1 MSSGVLVGGGPAGGS
16 PADPGFWA
24 LPARARAEVFAR
36 LREREGLAFVP
47 ERGGGWYAVVRHADV
62 MVASRRPDLFLS
74 GPGVTTP
81 PPARWVRWVFGDSMV
96 NLDDPRHAVLRRI
109 VSRSFTPRLL
119 ERVERD
125 MVEIAARIVTAV
137 ERDRPV
143 DFVSAVAAPM
153 PFEVICSMMG
163 VPRVQRER
171 VMALVA
177 AASEHTGVRRGVAA
191 RLRSPARGLRALAE
205 MRRIIVALGRERRRR
220 PGEDLVSAL
229 VSAEVDG
236 RSLTGR
242 ELGAFF
248 SLLLVAGVET
258 TRNALA
264 HGLWL
269 LTAHPAQRERLCAD
283 LAGGLPGAVEEIVRF
298 SSPIVQFRRT
308 VAADCELGGQR
319 LRAGDRVALFYESA
333 NRDPRVFEAPE
344 VFD

>member
-1 MSSGVLVGGGPAGGS
+1 M
-16 PADPGFWA
+16 
-24 LPARARAEVFAR
+24 
-36 LREREGLAFVP
+36 P
-47 ERGGGWYAVVRHADV
+47 ERGGGWYAVARHADV

-81 PPARWVRWVFGDSMV
+81 PPARWVRWLFGDSMV

-119 ERVERD
+119 ARVERD
-125 MVEIAARIVTAV
+125 TVEIAARIVSAV
-137 ERDRPV
+137 ERERPV
-143 DFVSAVAAPM
+143 DFVSAVAAPL

-171 VMALVA
+171 VLALVT
-177 AASEHTGVRRGVAA
+177 AASEHTGVRRPVAA

-236 RSLTGR
+236 RSLSGR

-269 LTAHPAQRERLCAD
+269 LTEHPGQRERLCAD
-283 LAGGLPGAVEEIVRF
+283 LEGGLPGAVEEIVRF
-298 SSPIVQFRRT
+298 SSPIIQFRRA
-308 VAADCELGGQR
+308 VAVDCELGGQ
-319 LRAGDRVALFYESA
+319 LSL
-333 NRDPRVFEAPE
+333 
-344 VFD
+344 